1 MCLCSLNLF
10 NQMNRYLKIS
20 LILACLYTCMPVQ
33 LHSQSADKGE
43 STNIVTSLMD
53 ENTHIMI
60 IQPEILTA
68 RLTQGAVIRSS
79 WNHDRS
85 ERKADPSI
93 RYRIQVYSDNNRQT
107 AKANAERRKAMVE
120 QAIPG
125 MHGYVSYDSPYWR
138 VRMGNFQTEAEA
150 QAAMKQIKS
159 RFPSF
164 ESDIRIVRVRAK

>member
-1 MCLCSLNLF
+1 MALVYIFSCAPN
-10 NQMNRYLKIS
+10 
-20 LILACLYTCMPVQ
+20 Q
-33 LHSQSADKGE
+33 LHAQSADKGE
-43 STNIVTSLMD
+43 ITNIVTSLMD
-53 ENTHIMI
+53 QNVHILI
-60 IQPEILTA
+60 IQPDALTD
-68 RLTQGAVIRSS
+68 RLTQGAVIRST

-93 RYRIQVYSDNNRQT
+93 RYRVQVYSDNNRQT

-120 QAIPG
+120 RAIPG

>member
-1 MCLCSLNLF
+1 
-10 NQMNRYLKIS
+10 MNRYLKIS
-20 LILACLYTCMPVQ
+20 LTLAYLCSCTPHLLQ
-33 LHSQSADKGE
+33 AQSTDKDE
-43 STNIVTSLMD
+43 TTNIVTSLMD
-53 ENTHIMI
+53 DNTHILI
-60 IQPEILTA
+60 IQPDALTD
-68 RLTQGAVIRSS
+68 RLMQGAVIRSS
-79 WNHDRS
+79 WNHDRG

-107 AKANAERRKAMVE
+107 AKANAERRKTQVE

-138 VRMGNFQTEAEA
+138 VRMGNFHTEAEA